1 MIDLHCHLLPGIDD
15 GSPDEERSIEMARMA
30 VAEGVVALACTPHI
44 MPGVYDNSGPDIRR
58 RVALL
63 QERFDAEGVA
73 LQLMVGADVHIAP
86 DMVSK
91 LRSGEVL
98 TLNDT
103 RYVLIETPH
112 HILPPRVEDSIFN
125 LMAAG
130 YVPIFTHPERMSWIE
145 RKYDLIQ
152 HLARAGVWMQL
163 TAGALTGRFGPKAQ
177 YWSERMLD
185 EGMFQIIATDAH
197 DISRRPPA
205 LGEALAALAERVGED
220 EAWSMISTRPRGVV
234 ANLPPSELVAAVD
247 IPQAVQAEEPLLQR
261 LTNMLRG
268 GA

>member
-1 MIDLHCHLLPGIDD
+1 
-15 GSPDEERSIEMARMA
+15 MARMF
-30 VAEGVVALACTPHI
+30 VEEGVVALACTPHI

-58 RVALL
+58 RVAVL
-63 QERFDAEGVA
+63 QERLDAEGVA

-86 DMVSK
+86 DLVGKM
-91 LRSGEVL
+91 RSGEVL
-98 TLNDT
+98 TLNDS

-152 HLARAGVWMQL
+152 HLAKAGVWMQL
-163 TAGALTGRFGPKAQ
+163 TAGALTGRFGSKAQ

-185 EGMFQIIATDAH
+185 EGLFQIVATDAH
-197 DISRRPPA
+197 DVARRPPA
-205 LGEALAALAERVGED
+205 LREALSVLAQRVGEA
-220 EAWSMISTRPRGVV
+220 EAWNMISTRPRGVI
-234 ANLPPSELVAAVD
+234 ADLPPHELAAPVAVPAAAPD
-247 IPQAVQAEEPLLQR
+247 GEPLLQK
-261 LTNMLRG
+261 LTGMFW
-268 GA
+268 GAPR